1 MSLQTAAFSSSSFSR
16 RFGRASAIAAVLSTS
31 LFSLAPA
38 QAADVILPTDTTT
51 SPAPVGGS
59 TVPTSGSTGSTVPTE
74 TGNVSINGVRFFC
87 GTTAGQPTVMY
98 QPESQPDRAYPWA
111 IPGAMGGGWSPVA
124 RCNEIAK
131 RLEQYRPEGL
141 VEMSTAVV
149 NGYNTICVTTDR
161 TPACQIV
168 LTVPNG
174 QDPVATRDRI
184 FQNLASADDGQMIQ
198 GVNTFGSTGNGGL
211 FGQIGNVLGGSAAKP
226 KAKAGLNLRPFL
238 DRADGGT
245 GRKLNGGVSF
255 VAPKP
260 AVVAPVVTPAVVPAV
275 VPVVVPAA
283 VTPVKPE
290 VKPVVKPVTKKLFK
304 GRVVR

>member
-1 MSLQTAAFSSSSFSR
+1 MTLQTASFSSSFSR
-16 RFGRASAIAAVLSTS
+16 RFGRAGAIAAVLGSS

-38 QAADVILPTDTTT
+38 YAAADVVLPTDTTT

-74 TGNVSINGVRFFC
+74 TGNISINGVRFFC
-87 GTTAGQPTVMY
+87 GNNAGQPTVMY

-111 IPGAMGGGWSPVA
+111 IPGAMGGGWSPEA
-124 RCNEIAK
+124 RCKEIAS
-131 RLEQYRPEGL
+131 RLEKYRPEGL

-198 GVNTFGSTGNGGL
+198 GVNTFGSAGNGSL
-211 FGQIGNVLGGSAAKP
+211 FGQIGNVLGVSGGQP

-260 AVVAPVVTPAVVPAV
+260 AIVAPVVT
-275 VPVVVPAA
+275 PVVVPAA
-283 VTPVKPE
+283 VVPVKPA
-290 VKPVVKPVTKKLFK
+290 VKPVVKPVPKKLFK
-304 GRVVR
+304 GRVAPKN

>member
-1 MSLQTAAFSSSSFSR
+1 MTLQTASFSSSFSR
-16 RFGRASAIAAVLSTS
+16 RFGRVGAIAAVLSTS

-38 QAADVILPTDTTT
+38 HAADVILPTDTTT
-51 SPAPVGGS
+51 SPAPMGGS

-87 GTTAGQPTVMY
+87 GNNAGQPTVMY

-111 IPGAMGGGWSPVA
+111 IPGAMGGGWSPEA
-124 RCNEIAK
+124 RCREIAS
-131 RLEQYRPEGL
+131 RLEKYRPEGL

-184 FQNLASADDGQMIQ
+184 FQNLASADDGQTIQ

-211 FGQIGNVLGGSAAKP
+211 FGQIGNVLGVSGGQP
-226 KAKAGLNLRPFL
+226 KAKTGLNLRPFL

-245 GRKLNGGVSF
+245 GRKLSGGVSF

-260 AVVAPVVTPAVVPAV
+260 AVVAPAV
-275 VPVVVPAA
+275 VPVVVAP
-283 VTPVKPE
+283 VVVPVKPE
-290 VKPVVKPVTKKLFK
+290 AKPVVKPAVKPVKKLFK